1 MRHVELNLIQT
12 GQACAIRV
20 AATGSASCGALYTI
34 VPMILRDDFLCYNTN
49 VNLADLLKKSLDSS
63 LLDLIHHIADE
74 SSALGFAIY
83 LVGGSVRDLLLARPI
98 VDLDLTLEGDAI
110 KLARALVKKHGGD
123 LTTHEKFFTATWT
136 PQSSNSQ
143 ILDLISARRETY
155 STPGALP
162 TVTKSTLDD
171 DLRRR
176 DFTIN
181 AMALRV
187 DGDHFGELYD
197 PLNGQ
202 NDIGKKLI
210 RVLHPN
216 SFLDD
221 PTRIFRAIR
230 YAERY
235 GFTIELETL
244 KLINDDSLKV
254 LSGLSGERLRHEFD
268 LIFEEPNPSKMLKQL
283 ADLNILGQIQPRLQ
297 VTSYEL
303 PFLEV
308 PTSNF
313 GEFAIPDLLSFRQT
327 LGWTL
332 NLMDFTE
339 ADIESLAERLA
350 FPVLLTKAIL
360 SASKLKKDLPSFKDW
375 NPSQWTFHLDE
386 LPSLSI
392 YAVYLV
398 SKENVLSEYLA
409 KWQHVKPITTG
420 DDLKARG
427 LEPGPRFGEI
437 LRQLRAAWLDG
448 EVETKEEEV
457 KLVQRLLKE
466 GAK

>member
-155 STPGALP
+155 SHPGALP
-162 TVTKSTLDD
+162 AVTKSTLDD

-181 AMALRV
+181 AMAIRV

-197 PLNGQ
+197 PLHGQ
-202 NDIGKKLI
+202 SDLEKKLI
-210 RVLHPN
+210 RALHPN

-221 PTRIFRAIR
+221 PTRIFRAVR

-235 GFTIELETL
+235 GFTIESETL
-244 KLINDDSLKV
+244 KLVNDDSLKI

-268 LIFEEPNPSKMLKQL
+268 LIFEEPNPTALLKQ
-283 ADLNILGQIQPRLQ
+283 ITELGMLESIHPQLQ

-303 PFLEV
+303 PLLEY
-308 PTSNF
+308 PSPDF
-313 GEFAIPDLLSFRQT
+313 GEFVIPDMLSFSQT
-327 LGWTL
+327 VTWILW
-332 NLMDFTE
+332 LMDSPMPE
-339 ADIESLAERLA
+339 IEDIAERLA
-350 FPVLLTKAIL
+350 FPVLLTKAVV
-360 SASKLKKDLPSFKDW
+360 SASTLKKDLPSFKDW
-375 NPSQWTFHLDE
+375 KPSQWTFHLDE

-398 SKENVLSEYLA
+398 SKENALSEYLS
-409 KWQHVKPITTG
+409 KWQYVKPITTG

-448 EVETKEEEV
+448 EVKSDDEES
-457 KLVQRLLKE
+457 KWLRAIL
-466 GAK
+466 

>member
-1 MRHVELNLIQT
+1 MR
-12 GQACAIRV
+12 R
-20 AATGSASCGALYTI
+20 LYTI
-34 VPMILRDDFLCYNTN
+34 VPLILRDDFLCYNTN
-49 VNLADLLKKSLDSS
+49 VNLADLLKRSLDSS
-63 LLDLIHHIADE
+63 LLDLIHRIADE
-74 SSALGFAIY
+74 SSALGFPIH

-110 KLARALVKKHGGD
+110 KLGRALVKKYGGD

-136 PQSSNSQ
+136 PQFSNSQ

-155 STPGALP
+155 PHLGALP

-181 AMALRV
+181 AMAIRV
-187 DGDHFGELYD
+187 DSDHFGELYD
-197 PLNGQ
+197 PLHGQ
-202 NDIGKKLI
+202 SDLEKKLI

-221 PTRIFRAIR
+221 PTRIFRAVR

-235 GFTIELETL
+235 GFTIEPETL
-244 KLINDDSLKV
+244 KLINDDSRKV

-268 LIFEEPNPSKMLKQL
+268 LIFEEPNPSAILKQL
-283 ADLNILGQIQPRLQ
+283 FDVDIFRAVHPQLQ
-297 VTSYEL
+297 VTSYKLL
-303 PFLEV
+303 PPEEPS
-308 PTSNF
+308 PTY
-313 GEFAIPDLLSFRQT
+313 GEFAVPDMLSFNQT
-327 LGWTL
+327 LCWVL
-332 NLMDFTE
+332 WLMNSSLSE
-339 ADIESLAERLA
+339 IEDVAERLA
-350 FPVLLTKAIL
+350 FPVLLTNTVITA
-360 SASKLKKDLPSFKDW
+360 SALKSDLPSFKNW
-375 NPSQWTFHLDE
+375 KPSQWTFHLDD

-392 YAVYLV
+392 FAVYLV
-398 SKENVLSEYLA
+398 SGESALSDYLS

-448 EVETKEEEV
+448 EVKTAEEERQ
-457 KLVQRLLKE
+457 LLASLLKN
-466 GAK
+466 